1 MISTLQGTICGANVN
16 HDRHQV
22 NKGGLEHEDG
32 RTLLGQTVTFLGI
45 TEPILFEKLNFLR

>member
-1 MISTLQGTICGANVN
+1 MTSALQGTICGANVN

-45 TEPILFEKLNFLR
+45 TEPILFEK